1 MQPSSPISQFTHQCL
16 NRDLSEHQAS
26 KIHFPHAIAESSSTY
41 LSSNRHHPHV
51 KNPLR
56 EELYRL
62 KDAIQ
67 DCRDH
72 LFKLLPRFSDS
83 TRPLVHRLRAR
94 QSIALN
100 ALAEMLT
107 NHGSDWIESGLSGK
121 LTYEEFIQLPI
132 DRIKDFRIRIQQFTK
147 DIGFIQAMARAGKL
161 YADMKEIEGMGLEY
175 VDVDSGDKILRQLL
189 AMLKLEE
196 GNVDKQVVN
205 EHPAAREAAESD
217 PFSSGC

>member
-1 MQPSSPISQFTHQCL
+1 L
-16 NRDLSEHQAS
+16 YRDLSEHQAS
-26 KIHFPHAIAESSSTY
+26 KIHFPLAIAESSSRY
-41 LSSNRHHPHV
+41 LSSNRHDYGHFPRV

-67 DCRDH
+67 DCRDY

-83 TRPLVHRLRAR
+83 TRPLVHTLRER

-100 ALAEMLT
+100 ALSEMLT

-121 LTYEEFIQLPI
+121 LTYEEFIQLPL
-132 DRIKDFRIRIQQFTK
+132 DRIKDFRIRTQQFTK

-161 YADMKEIEGMGLEY
+161 RLGIKELEGMGAEY
-175 VDVDSGDKILRQLL
+175 VDVESGDKILRQLL
-189 AMLKLEE
+189 ALLKLE
-196 GNVDKQVVN
+196 GDDDDKQVVN

-217 PFSSGC
+217 PFSNAC

>member
-1 MQPSSPISQFTHQCL
+1 M
-16 NRDLSEHQAS
+16 
-26 KIHFPHAIAESSSTY
+26 HFPRAIAESSSTY
-41 LSSNRHHPHV
+41 LASNRHDHGRHQHV

-67 DCRDH
+67 DCKDR
-72 LFKLLPRFSDS
+72 LVKLLPRFSDS
-83 TRPLVHRLRAR
+83 TRPLVQALRAR

-147 DIGFIQAMARAGKL
+147 DIGFMQAMARAGKL
-161 YADMKEIEGMGLEY
+161 FSNIKELEGMGLEY
-175 VDVDSGDKILRQLL
+175 VDVDGGDQILKQLL
-189 AMLKLEE
+189 VMLKLE
-196 GNVDKQVVN
+196 GDDDKQVVN
-205 EHPAAREAAESD
+205 EHPAAREAAVSD
-217 PFSSGC
+217 PFSSGG